1 VNEVHRRL
9 GGEVDDES
17 DRLMRLVDELS
28 EGLAVAEEEHRLVE
42 DWPETRLQLL
52 RSALQQ
58 PRFADVSG
66 YRAEVERAEAEL
78 AVVQELRRRLAGEH
92 T

>member
-1 VNEVHRRL
+1 MNEVHRRL
-9 GGEVDDES
+9 GDQVADES
-17 DRLMRLVDELS
+17 ERLMRVVDELS
-28 EGLAVAEEEHRLVE
+28 EALAVAEEEHRLVE
-42 DWPETRLQLL
+42 DWPEARLELV

-66 YRAEVERAEAEL
+66 YRAEMERAEAEL
-78 AVVQELRRRLAGEH
+78 SVVQELRRRLAGEH